1 MGKMA
6 AGTAGSPAMSNEAR
20 GGGIKARRLALGI
33 KSLREFAEATEI
45 DRQALSNAEKG
56 QGSSGTYDRAEAWLS
71 RMEEETGLDEPTAPE
86 PNLIRL
92 TFHNVYGVGEIIAEG
107 PGDKPDELV
116 AAVAQL
122 FATLREQGD

>member
-1 MGKMA
+1 
-6 AGTAGSPAMSNEAR
+6 MSDKAR
-20 GGGIKARRLALGI
+20 GEGIKARRLALGI

-56 QGSSGTYDRAEAWLS
+56 QGSSGTYDRAEAWLA
-71 RMEEETGLDEPTAPE
+71 RMEEETGLDEPTPE

-92 TFHNVYGVGEIIAEG
+92 TFHDVYGVGEIVAEG

-122 FATLREQGD
+122 LAKLREQGEVTP